1 MDRWLVGV
9 ELQVDP
15 TVDGGLHVLW
25 LVLLLIHFFM
35 SDIENGSHEDWIRNI
50 SERILGW
57 LSSLAPAFGP
67 GPDPEDP
74 GSSPTSG
81 SLHGM
86 EPASPS
92 ACVSASHSLPLCVPH
107 E

>member
-35 SDIENGSHEDWIRNI
+35 SDIENGSHED
-50 SERILGW
+50 
-57 LSSLAPAFGP
+57 
-67 GPDPEDP
+67 
-74 GSSPTSG
+74 
-81 SLHGM
+81 
-86 EPASPS
+86 
-92 ACVSASHSLPLCVPH
+92 
-107 E
+107 